1 MEVLQDKGVPLLEQ
15 EGWTRHQENAAKHP
29 LKGADGV
36 VSSGKYLENDHPVCA
51 ALERELFL
59 NGAASPPFQGGEYQL
74 SKEKSRCP
82 VMKLQNQ

>member
-36 VSSGKYLENDHPVCA
+36 VSSGKYLENDHPR
-51 ALERELFL
+51 LRRFGTGTFL
-59 NGAASPPFQGGEYQL
+59 NGAASHPFQGGNTQL